1 MKRRGVEHRALPV
14 VHRFE
19 KRFRRDMPRQNNR
32 SPDLDVEHDGDEKVM
47 RHRQTPDHRVVR
59 RDAEGF
65 VRRENA
71 ITDGFVRECDSLPR
85 ARCARGEADEREVES
100 VIIRRRGGVEFGEK
114 AIRRDGH
121 AVSAWF
127 RCQDSRQQHRLGDFL
142 DLFLWTFRRHWND
155 HESQPPQRE
164 SQRDVGDAV
173 RESQPHATA
182 IIYMQRLNMPRQFAD
197 LPRQFAIGDDRTFLY
212 ERRLLRPT

>member
-59 RDAEGF
+59 RDAECF
-65 VRRENA
+65 VRREHA
-71 ITDGFVRECDSLPR
+71 FADGFMRECDSFAR
-85 ARCARGEADEREVES
+85 ARCAGGETDEREVEA
-100 VIIRRRGGVEFGEK
+100 VIIRRRGGVEFGEM
-114 AIRRDGH
+114 AIRCDGH
-121 AVSAWF
+121 TVSARLW
-127 RCQDSRQQHRLGDFL
+127 RQNSRQQHRHRNFL
-142 DLFLWTFRRHWND
+142 DLLLWTFRRHWND

-173 RESQPHATA
+173 GESQPHATA

-197 LPRQFAIGDDRTFLY
+197 SPRQFAIGDDRTFLY